1 MPEFYKNV
9 FTSWKKTDGGQLE
22 EFEDLLLR

>member
-9 FTSWKKTDGGQLE
+9 LTSWEKTDGGQLE
-22 EFEDLLLR
+22 ELEDLL